1 MTANLDSVKA
11 FNGTQALTQL
21 AGNATAYNL
30 GTYEVQALNTV
41 MPTVASA

>member
-11 FNGTQALTQL
+11 FNSTQALTQL

-30 GTYEVQALNTV
+30 NTAEMQALNTV
-41 MPTVASA
+41 MPTVASS

>member
-21 AGNATAYNL
+21 AGNATAYKL
-30 GTYEVQALNTV
+30 DTAEMQALNTV
-41 MPTVASA
+41 MPTVASS